1 MMKIG
6 QQQISLETFTRA
18 IQSDAPLEID
28 STVLERIT
36 QAHDHALAIATG
48 EQAVYGLNTGLGANL
63 GHRLAPEEIPEFQ
76 YQIIAGR
83 AVACGQSL
91 SADIGRGVLLS
102 RILSAANGHSG
113 MSPELF
119 KHLCVMFNTGISPA
133 IPEYG
138 SIGASDLTQNAA
150 MGLSVCG
157 DGHVWFDGR
166 LMDSAAAYTEL
177 GLQAHPLKP
186 KDGLSLINHS
196 GVSVSLSALALHRC
210 RGALDM
216 LKTSV
221 VLSYVGYDANR
232 LILSEE
238 ANALRGSPGQSEL
251 ARWLVDALSG
261 ASHQPRRIQEALSY
275 RTVAPVIGAAEA
287 ALSHAVN
294 VWTDEANGSPDSP
307 AVLANGAVLS
317 TPNFHTPA
325 LALAM
330 ENVSLSLVGVANG
343 ALQRMQRMMTPAL
356 SDLPRYL
363 SPIEGGSAGFVPMQ
377 KTALSLLAEIS
388 LGAQPAMLNPIPVS
402 DSVED
407 MATMTPQIAMK
418 LDRQLKPLEYL
429 SAIEA
434 LVASQAIDLRQPE
447 HLGKVAGKVHP
458 LIREEVDA
466 LSNDRSSS
474 PDVETVRD
482 ILKRY
487 VSSER

>member
-6 QQQISLETFTRA
+6 RQRISLEAFNRA
-18 IQSDAPLEID
+18 IQLDASLEID
-28 STVLERIT
+28 STVYERISNT
-36 QAHDHALAIATG
+36 HDHALVIASG

-76 YQIIAGR
+76 YQIISGR
-83 AVACGQSL
+83 AVACGQPL
-91 SADIGRGVLLS
+91 SADIGRG
-102 RILSAANGHSG
+102 
-113 MSPELF
+113 
-119 KHLCVMFNTGISPA
+119 FNAGVSPA

-177 GLQAHPLKP
+177 GLQAHQLKP

-210 RGALDM
+210 RRALDM

-261 ASHQPRRIQEALSY
+261 ASHQPRRIQEALSF

-287 ALSHAVN
+287 ALSHALN

-307 AVLANGAVLS
+307 AVLANGTMLS

-447 HLGKVAGKVHP
+447 HLGKVAGKVHS

-474 PDVETVRD
+474 SDIETVRD

-487 VSSER
+487 ISSER